1 MARVNLSTKPLAR
14 QVLDRELPSVTA
26 IERDVALSDTGLS
39 VSDSGSPEEPAPTTA
54 PCSAPSADAPARV
67 RRRRTGGRPRR
78 GTDDSGLDQPIT
90 RGYVAQILGV
100 DVSTVRRLEV
110 RGQLHPRIGAGGI
123 RYFDR
128 RELRRLMAHRIRTLR
143 HRPSEIRLAAFE
155 LFREGIDWRDVAIK
169 LRYDPYR
176 VHRLWRLYAA
186 DEKLEPADD
195 GTS

>member
-1 MARVNLSTKPLAR
+1 MGKPVGKTCRETGFRARAA
-14 QVLDRELPSVTA
+14 SVTA
-26 IERDVALSDTGLS
+26 TEQDEAPPDTDRS
-39 VSDSGSPEEPAPTTA
+39 VSDSGSPGGPAINTSPR
-54 PCSAPSADAPARV
+54 PMPSTDVPVRV
-67 RRRRTGGRPRR
+67 RRKRSGGRPRR

-143 HRPSEIRLAAFE
+143 DRTVEIQVAAFE
-155 LFREGIDWRDVAIK
+155 LFRGGVDWRDVAIK

-176 VHRLWRLYAA
+176 IHRLWRLYKVN
-186 DEKLEPADD
+186 E
-195 GTS
+195 